1 MIMRVDK
8 MIGNANL
15 DTRKNI
21 KKNAKKGGLVINGEI
36 IKDSSVKVDP
46 NIDEVIYMGELVDYF
61 ENIYIMM
68 NKREGLIC
76 QSNELDGTV
85 MSDLDEFY
93 LNLDLAIAG
102 RLDKDTTGLLLMSTD
117 GKFIHRVIS
126 PNSNI
131 WKKYEVETSKKIE
144 PALVEIFKEG
154 VYIKEDD
161 YYARSAKLE
170 IIEDKKAYV
179 YVTEG
184 KFHLVKRLFSN
195 NDNEVVKLKRL
206 AIGKLQLDNTLN
218 QGEYRELTQEEKE
231 LFTKEQ

>member
-131 WKKYEVETSKKIE
+131 WKKYEVETSKKID
-144 PALVEIFKEG
+144 PDLVEIFKEG

-206 AIGKLQLDNTLN
+206 AIGKLQLDKALN
-218 QGEYRELTQEEKE
+218 PGDYRELTQEEKE

>member
-131 WKKYEVETSKKIE
+131 WKKYEVETSKKID
-144 PALVEIFKEG
+144 PDLVEIFKEG

-195 NDNEVVKLKRL
+195 NDNEVVSLKRL

-218 QGEYRELTQEEKE
+218 PGDYRELTQEEKE

>member
-1 MIMRVDK
+1 MRVDK

-21 KKNAKKGGLVINGEI
+21 KRNAKKGALLINGEI
-36 IKDSSVKVDP
+36 IKDSSTKVDP
-46 NIDEVIYMGELVDYF
+46 NVDEVVYMGELVDYF
-61 ENIYIMM
+61 DNIYIMM

-85 MSDLDEFY
+85 MQDLDDFY
-93 LNLDLAIAG
+93 LNLDISIVG

-117 GKFIHRVIS
+117 GKFVHKLIS

-131 WKKYEVETSKKIE
+131 WKKYEVETSKKID
-144 PALVEIFKEG
+144 PSLVEIFRNG

-161 YYARSAKLE
+161 YTARSAKLE
-170 IIEDKKAYV
+170 ILDERKAYV

-184 KFHLVKRLFSN
+184 RFHLVKRLFSN
-195 NDNEVVKLKRL
+195 NNNEVIKLRRL
-206 AIGKLQLDNTLN
+206 AIGDLELDSSLN
-218 QGEYRELTQEEKE
+218 PGQYRELSKEELN
-231 LFTKEQ
+231 LFI

>member
-36 IKDSSVKVDP
+36 IKDSSVKVNP
-46 NIDEVIYMGELVDYF
+46 NIDEVIYMGEIVDYF

-117 GKFIHRVIS
+117 GKFIHKVIS

-131 WKKYEVETSKKIE
+131 WKKYEVETSKKIN
-144 PALVEIFKEG
+144 PALVEVFKEG

-161 YYARSAKLE
+161 YYARSARLE
-170 IIEDKKAYV
+170 IIEEKKAYV

-195 NDNEVVKLKRL
+195 NDNEVVKLKRV
-206 AIGKLQLDNTLN
+206 AIGDLELDKTLN
-218 QGEYRELTQEEKE
+218 QGQYRELTKEEIE
-231 LFTKEQ
+231 LFTK

>member
-46 NIDEVIYMGELVDYF
+46 NIDEVIYMEELVDYF

-117 GKFIHRVIS
+117 GKFIHRVMS

-206 AIGKLQLDNTLN
+206 AIGKLQLDKTLN
-218 QGEYRELTQEEKE
+218 PGDYRELTQEEKE
-231 LFTKEQ
+231 LFTKQQ

>member
-1 MIMRVDK
+1 

-36 IKDSSVKVDP
+36 IKDSSVKVNP
-46 NIDEVIYMGELVDYF
+46 NIDEVIYMGEIVDYF

-117 GKFIHRVIS
+117 GKFIHKVIS

-131 WKKYEVETSKKIE
+131 WKKYEVETSKKIDS
-144 PALVEIFKEG
+144 ALVEVFKEG

-161 YYARSAKLE
+161 YYARSARLE
-170 IIEDKKAYV
+170 IIEEKKAYV

-195 NDNEVVKLKRL
+195 NDNEVVKLKRV
-206 AIGKLQLDNTLN
+206 AIGDLELDKTLN
-218 QGEYRELTQEEKE
+218 QGQYRELTKEEIE
-231 LFTKEQ
+231 LFTK

>member
-131 WKKYEVETSKKIE
+131 WKKYEVETSKKID
-144 PALVEIFKEG
+144 PDLIEIFKEG

-206 AIGKLQLDNTLN
+206 AIGKLQLDKTLN
-218 QGEYRELTQEEKE
+218 PGEYRELTQEEKE

>member
-195 NDNEVVKLKRL
+195 NDKEVVKLKRL
-206 AIGKLQLDNTLN
+206 AIGKLQLDKTLN
-218 QGEYRELTQEEKE
+218 PGEYRELTQEEKE

>member
-206 AIGKLQLDNTLN
+206 AIGKLQLDKALN
-218 QGEYRELTQEEKE
+218 PGDYRELTQEEKE

>member
-218 QGEYRELTQEEKE
+218 PGEYRELTQEEKE
-231 LFTKEQ
+231 LFTK

>member
-154 VYIKEDD
+154 VYIKEDN

-218 QGEYRELTQEEKE
+218 PGEYRELTQEEKE
-231 LFTKEQ
+231 LFTKE

>member
-131 WKKYEVETSKKIE
+131 WKKYEVETSKKIDLD
-144 PALVEIFKEG
+144 LVEIFKEG

-218 QGEYRELTQEEKE
+218 PGEYRELTQEEKE

>member
-131 WKKYEVETSKKIE
+131 WKKYEVETSKKID
-144 PALVEIFKEG
+144 PDLVEIFKEG

>member
-46 NIDEVIYMGELVDYF
+46 NIDEVIYMEELVDYF

-195 NDNEVVKLKRL
+195 LGNEVVSLKRI
-206 AIGKLQLDNTLN
+206 AIGDLKLDPFLQE
-218 QGEYRELTQEEKE
+218 GSYRELHDEELA
-231 LFTKEQ
+231 LFIN

>member
-206 AIGKLQLDNTLN
+206 AIGKLQLDKTLN
-218 QGEYRELTQEEKE
+218 PGDYRELTQEEKE
-231 LFTKEQ
+231 LFTKQQ

>member
-131 WKKYEVETSKKIE
+131 WKKYEVETSKKID
-144 PALVEIFKEG
+144 PDLVEIFKEG
-154 VYIKEDD
+154 VYIKEDN

-206 AIGKLQLDNTLN
+206 AIGKLQLDKTLN
-218 QGEYRELTQEEKE
+218 PGEYRELTQEEKE